1 MSSYILTNLKTVYNI
16 INQIEESK
24 ITTNFDFS
32 YLLINNDL
40 GSILVYVKDKII
52 SIQIKD
58 VGTIDIN
65 FNSLFCQD
73 EINKFNEILTLS
85 REVLENQH
93 QQFINDFRKG
103 FLDLKHSLNLDK

>member
-24 ITTNFDFS
+24 ITTNFD

-40 GSILVYVKDKII
+40 GSILVYIKDKII

-58 VGTIDIN
+58 KGTVDIN

-73 EINKFNEILTLS
+73 EINKFNEILTIS

-103 FLDLKHSLNLDK
+103 FLDFKHSLNLKK